1 MRRAAIFVDAGYFY
15 SQASYSAFGSNKP
28 RSEIVGNESHLVNAA
43 TALAREVLPVDTELL
58 RTYWYDAAADGLPTP
73 SQASIGNLPAVKL
86 RLGRLVNSRQKGVD
100 ALIVKDL
107 MVLAQERTITHAFL
121 LSGDE
126 DLRDGVLY
134 AQDRG
139 VVVWLLGIK
148 GNKGAS
154 LSSALAREADYVS
167 TALTETAIEAVTQPE
182 VDRLSME
189 RRVQFAIHD
198 FIDSSDRNMLNDLL
212 QQRTQSAPKVPHD
225 VDAALMNYLA
235 HHAFPETGIDA
246 PARSMIRRAF
256 WEELDRRRN

>member
-28 RSEIVGNESHLVNAA
+28 RSAIFGNESHLVDAA
-43 TALAREVLPVDTELL
+43 MAFAREVLPADTELL
-58 RTYWYDAAADGLPTP
+58 HTYWYDAAADGLPTP
-73 SQASIGNLPAVKL
+73 AQASIGNLPAVKL

-167 TALTETAIEAVTQPE
+167 TALTEAAVEAVVQPE
-182 VDRLSME
+182 VQRLSTE
-189 RRVQFAIHD
+189 RRVRAGVD
-198 FIDSSDRNMLNDLL
+198 EFIGYLDVNLLNDLL
-212 QQRTQSAPKVPHD
+212 QQPTQSAPRIPHD
-225 VDAALMNYLA
+225 TDAALISHLA
-235 HHAFPETGIDA
+235 THVFPATGIDA
-246 PARSMIRRAF
+246 ATRSIIRRTF

>member
-28 RSEIVGNESHLVNAA
+28 RSAIFGNESHLVDAA
-43 TALAREVLPVDTELL
+43 MAFAREVLPADTELL
-58 RTYWYDAAADGLPTP
+58 RTFWYDAAADGLPTP

-167 TALTETAIEAVTQPE
+167 TALTEAAIEAVTQPE
-182 VDRLSME
+182 LHRMSTE
-189 RRVQFAIHD
+189 RRVRIAID
-198 FIDSSDRNMLNDLL
+198 EFIGHLDVNALNALL
-212 QQRTQSAPKVPHD
+212 QQPTLSAPRIPHD
-225 VDAALMNYLA
+225 VDSSLMNYFA
-235 HHAFPETGIDA
+235 GHVFPETDIDG
-246 PARSMIRRAF
+246 PARSIIRRAF
-256 WEELDRRRN
+256 WEEVDRRRT

>member
-28 RSEIVGNESHLVNAA
+28 RSEIVGCEFQLVESANAF
-43 TALAREVLPVDTELL
+43 AREVLPPDSEIL
-58 RTYWYDAAADGLPTP
+58 RTYWYDAAADGLPTS
-73 SQASIGNLPAVKL
+73 SQASIGDLPAVKL

-139 VVVWLLGIK
+139 VVVWLLGIQ
-148 GNKGAS
+148 GNKGSA

-167 TALTETAIEAVTQPE
+167 TALTPSAIEAVRRPSTSRSSID
-182 VDRLSME
+182 DRTRTGVE
-189 RRVQFAIHD
+189 GF
-198 FIDSSDRNMLNDLL
+198 LNQLPGEILDELFTL
-212 QQRTQSAPKVPHD
+212 PSTPTPRIPNQI
-225 VDAALMNYLA
+225 DAALMSFFETQVL
-235 HHAFPETGIDA
+235 PEAVVDVA
-246 PARSMIRRAF
+246 ARTLVRRAF
-256 WEELDRRRN
+256 WDAVRMRRG